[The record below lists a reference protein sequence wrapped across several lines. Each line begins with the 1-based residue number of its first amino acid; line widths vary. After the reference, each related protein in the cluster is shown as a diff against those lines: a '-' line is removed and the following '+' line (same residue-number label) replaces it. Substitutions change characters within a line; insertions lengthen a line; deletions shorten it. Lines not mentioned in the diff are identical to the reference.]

1 MTKCPYCHFE
11 NEAGAL
17 FCEQCKSDLGW
28 VEPNAIRPAPE
39 SGNGA
44 TMPAEVVEHA
54 EASAVAEPVHA
65 AAMVEEPIV
74 AGAIPIAEASPVYAL
89 ADTIGV
95 ETMKGN
101 PAAAEVEPAPVENPA
116 VQTLEGAIPVVDRG
130 STPSTIEQIV
140 SPKAAEKL
148 LAGGKPK
155 LIVLR
160 GQRQSVEYQ
169 IYEGDNYIGR
179 ADDKAVDVDLEDQ
192 EPPDRI
198 WSSRQ
203 HAVITFESGH
213 MSIEDLNSTNGTYLN
228 RSRIEPGK
236 KVPLSLNDVIQ
247 IGTVQ
252 LKVVV

>member
-1 MTKCPYCHFE
+1 MSKCPFCHFE

-28 VEPNAIRPAPE
+28 VEPNAVRSIPDPD
-39 SGNGA
+39 NGA
-44 TMPAEVVEHA
+44 SAPAGSEELA
-54 EASAVAEPVHA
+54 PAAIAEPIHA
-65 AAMVEEPIV
+65 ASVVEEPIL

-89 ADTIGV
+89 A
-95 ETMKGN
+95 
-101 PAAAEVEPAPVENPA
+101 EPAQEETRNGYRTSPPVDE
-116 VQTLEGAIPVVDRG
+116 AIMPPDAAHAA
-130 STPSTIEQIV
+130 SSAHSPPSTLDQV
-140 SPKAAEKL
+140 LPPSL
-148 LAGGKPK
+148 GGKIASGSKPR

-160 GQRQSVEYQ
+160 GQRQNVEYQ

-179 ADDKAVDVDLEDQ
+179 ADDKAVDLDLEDQ

-203 HAVITFESGH
+203 HAVIAFEGGS
-213 MSIEDLNSTNGTYLN
+213 MTIEDLNSTNGTYLN
-228 RSRIEPGK
+228 RTRIETGK
-236 KVPLSLNDVIQ
+236 KIPLSVNDVIQ

>member
-1 MTKCPYCHFE
+1 MSKCPYCHFE
-11 NEAGAL
+11 NESGAL

-39 SGNGA
+39 PANG
-44 TMPAEVVEHA
+44 TGSPVEVADHA
-54 EASAVAEPVHA
+54 AVSALAEPVHA
-65 AAMVEEPIV
+65 AALVEEPIE
-74 AGAIPIAEASPVYAL
+74 AGAIPVAEASPVYAL
-89 ADTIGV
+89 AETVGLD
-95 ETMKGN
+95 TMKGN
-101 PAAAEVEPAPVENPA
+101 PATMPEHQEDAELK
-116 VQTLEGAIPVVDRG
+116 TLEGVAPVVDK
-130 STPSTIEQIV
+130 STPPSTIEQIV
-140 SPKAAEKL
+140 PPNAAEKL
-148 LAGGKPK
+148 LTGSKPK

-169 IYEGDNYIGR
+169 IYDGDNYIGR

-203 HAVITFESGH
+203 HAVITFEAGT
-213 MSIEDLNSTNGTYLN
+213 MTIEDLNSTNGTYLN
-228 RSRIEPGK
+228 RSRIESGK

-252 LKVVV
+252 LKVVI